1 MARPAAMASPSTPM
15 ANCDLLALLEPVVE
29 GDADELDEVEAVAVD
44 LTVVRSFEVDGVC
57 VVVAL

>member
-1 MARPAAMASPSTPM
+1 MASPSTPM